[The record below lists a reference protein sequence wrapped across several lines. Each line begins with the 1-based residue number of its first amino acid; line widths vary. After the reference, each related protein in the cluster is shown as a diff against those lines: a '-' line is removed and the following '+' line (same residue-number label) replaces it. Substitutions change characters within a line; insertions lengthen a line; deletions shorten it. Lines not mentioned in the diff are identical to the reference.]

1 MTYKTKIIRE
11 EISSDLPRSAEMAA
25 LTRLATPPMKNP
37 TTAISRPF
45 MVRVLLKSES
55 VTTFIFI
62 SLYI

>member
-11 EISSDLPRSAEMAA
+11 ENLPRSAEMAA

-45 MVRVLLKSES
+45 MVRVLLRSES

-62 SLYI
+62 KYQE